1 MQGDFSRQTFDPK
14 KHYSAVLMQQGRVQ
28 VDADWNEQ
36 QAIESFRI
44 ETEAI
49 DVIGRCGAP
58 KHDPGFALTAS
69 GTQLT
74 IGKGRYYVD
83 GILCQNEADVLFEQ
97 QPDFPDP
104 PNEVSLANA
113 IAGIIYL
120 DVWQRHLTALDDPH
134 IREVA
139 LGGPDTATRLKTI
152 WQVKVLP
159 ILSTDPQ
166 TENNCDTSSPDWDK
180 LLASSTGKLNAR
192 TDPPSNTDNPCLIP
206 PTAGYQRLENQLY
219 RVEVHQTSPN
229 LTFKWSRDNGSVVT
243 AIQSISGSQVT
254 VHDIGPDEVLGFAIG
269 QWVEIIDDRLELS
282 GQSGQLV
289 RISDI
294 DPAGRVLTL
303 ETAPTP
309 LGSTNGI
316 DPTRHPK
323 LRRWDQIGTP
333 ATAAGILVTVSTW
346 LTLEGGISVQFD
358 NGSFHPGDY
367 WLIPARTATGQI
379 EWLLDGAGNPLS
391 QPPFGIQHHYCRL
404 AIAQRIGEE
413 LKLQDCRHIFPP
425 LTEINTG
432 ESCCV
437 VVQPGEDIQ
446 ATINLLPA
454 TGGCVCLK
462 TGIHTITQTIR
473 IERSHVTLQ
482 GEGAKVVRSNGINAL
497 AIAGTLQQPITD
509 ITVEHIQFE
518 TAVGSEATSLFEL
531 AVIALSNSRHVT
543 LTRCQLAIVP
553 ATPPLTRV
561 AVTGP
566 VTPAIGIIAINSS
579 QSKIL
584 DNQLNLLWL
593 GIWTEGCTALEIAQN
608 QLIAPT
614 FAQGDSII
622 PLGLIGINLNT
633 STTRALPASNGQ
645 DCRIERNQ
653 IEDYWLGVN
662 VGENADHCQIVGNQ
676 ILRRSPEQ
684 FPANN
689 PLIATLR
696 IGSEP
701 YLYGIIVKA
710 KNCRVAQNYLNL
722 NNIIYGGIRASA
734 AFTQIESNT
743 ITAKIPSRSNNV
755 FAAAVA
761 PAPQPIPVAIFLA
774 PLQVPLGITPNF
786 SVIRHNTL
794 SGQLSGIGILAMEGV
809 EILNNQ
815 IEIASNTLL
824 SIGIGLTSNKNAT
837 LSGNQIQN
845 ANTGIFLLGTAP
857 NLGSGNRLLNNRL
870 NTGTFGILA
879 NSEVALEASH
889 NVIENMAIAGL
900 TGAGLLESTRLIHN
914 RITYCGYLSVN
925 GLIGSG
931 IAILNS
937 LTDLCIES
945 CEVLNIGLDRDD
957 PQRSNP
963 EATWGIVAIAVPSCR
978 ISHNAVGYTD
988 LNRLK
993 QLNPRKEHRALGLTP
1008 PSRFINPLF
1017 ELRNRNVPQAPVG
1030 IATITDNLLVGLG
1043 LSALVQIYGDQ
1054 LADNSGAIGFEK
1066 VIFSNNVSQH
1076 LGDAALLRT
1085 PNVANVFIAG
1095 QHLIVMGNHIKEKP
1109 RTRASFYFNYH
1120 EKAVY
1125 IGNITSD
1132 NPTMQPSLS
1141 PDQFVPPPPAGDTM
1155 NAVV

>member
-1 MQGDFSRQTFDPK
+1 MQGDFSRQPFDPK
-14 KHYSAVLMQQGRVQ
+14 KHYSALLMQQGRVQ

-74 IGKGRYYVD
+74 IGRGRYYVD
-83 GILCQNEADVLFEQ
+83 GILCQNEANVSYDK

-104 PNEVSLANA
+104 PNGISLANA

-159 ILSTDPQ
+159 IPSTDPQ
-166 TENNCDTSSPDWDK
+166 TEINCDTSSPDWDK
-180 LLASSTGKLNAR
+180 LLAGSTGKLNAR

-243 AIQSISGSQVT
+243 AIQSIGGSQIT

-294 DPAGRVLTL
+294 DPSGRVLTL
-303 ETAPTP
+303 ETAPTQ

-323 LRRWDQIGTP
+323 LRRWDQTGAP
-333 ATAAGILVTVSTW
+333 ATATGILVTVSTW
-346 LTLEGGISVQFD
+346 LPLEGGISVQFE

-432 ESCCV
+432 GSCCV

-446 ATINLLPA
+446 AAINLLPA

-462 TGIHTITQTIR
+462 TGIHTITQAIR

-482 GEGAKVVRSNGINAL
+482 GEGAKVVRPNGINAL

-509 ITVEHIQFE
+509 IIVEHIQFE
-518 TAVGSEATSLFEL
+518 TAAGSEVPGLFDL
-531 AVIALSNSRHVT
+531 SVMVLSNSRHVT
-543 LTRCQLAIVP
+543 LARCQLAIVP
-553 ATPPLTRV
+553 ATPPLTKV
-561 AVTGP
+561 VVTGA

-608 QLIAPT
+608 QLTAPT

-622 PLGLIGINLNT
+622 PLGLIGINLNAT
-633 STTRALPASNGQ
+633 AAFRGGSGQ

-662 VGENADHCQIVGNQ
+662 VGEKADHCQIVGNQ

-684 FPANN
+684 FPVNN

-710 KNCRVAQNYLNL
+710 ENCRIAQNYLNL

-743 ITAKIPSRSNNV
+743 ITAKIPSRANNV

-774 PLQVPLGITPNF
+774 PLKAPLGITPNF

-794 SGQLSGIGILAMEGV
+794 LGQLSGIGVLAMEGV

-845 ANTGIFLLGTAP
+845 ADTGIFLLGTAP

-900 TGAGLLESTRLIHN
+900 TGSGLLESTRLIHN

-945 CEVLNIGLDRDD
+945 CEVLNIGLERDGQ
-957 PQRSNP
+957 QRSNP
-963 EATWGIVAIAVPSCR
+963 ELTWGIVAIAVPFCR

-993 QLNPRKEHRALGLTP
+993 QLNPSKEHRALGLTP
-1008 PSRFINPLF
+1008 PSQPVNL
-1017 ELRNRNVPQAPVG
+1017 NVPQAPVG

-1043 LSALVQIYGDQ
+1043 LSALVQIYGAQ
-1054 LADNSGAIGFEK
+1054 LTDNIAIGFEK

-1076 LGDAALLRT
+1076 LGDAAFVTT

-1095 QHLIVMGNHIKEKP
+1095 QHLIVIGNHIKETL

-1120 EKAVY
+1120 KKAVY
-1125 IGNITSD
+1125 IGNLTSD
-1132 NPTMQPSLS
+1132 DLIEQSSLS
-1141 PDQFVPPPPAGDTM
+1141 PNQFVPPPPVVGTM